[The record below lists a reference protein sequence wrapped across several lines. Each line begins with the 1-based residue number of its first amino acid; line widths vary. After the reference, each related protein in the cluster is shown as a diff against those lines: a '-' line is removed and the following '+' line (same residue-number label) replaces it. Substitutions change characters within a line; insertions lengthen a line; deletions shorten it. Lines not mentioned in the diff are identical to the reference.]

1 MLLTELSELLEN
13 LFSKLLAQSITEQEY
28 RQKMTEALSDY
39 DEKVRL
45 LKEVVTP
52 APVMTQDISSHTTDQ
67 PSSMAT
73 EEFIESDEFLDMDS
87 IK

>member
-28 RQKMTEALSDY
+28 RQKMVEALSDY

-45 LKEVVTP
+45 LKETIVPTS
-52 APVMTQDISSHTTDQ
+52 TKTNDTDIHAEDTSADVHTD
-67 PSSMAT
+67 
-73 EEFIESDEFLDMDS
+73 ELVELDEFLDMDS

>member
-39 DEKVRL
+39 EEKVRL
-45 LKEVVTP
+45 LKEVVSP
-52 APVMTQDISSHTTDQ
+52 APVMTHDVSSHATDK
-67 PSSMAT
+67 PADMDT

>member
-45 LKEVVTP
+45 LKEVVSP
-52 APVMTQDISSHTTDQ
+52 APVITQDISPHTTDQ
-67 PSSMAT
+67 PSNIDT

-87 IK
+87 LK